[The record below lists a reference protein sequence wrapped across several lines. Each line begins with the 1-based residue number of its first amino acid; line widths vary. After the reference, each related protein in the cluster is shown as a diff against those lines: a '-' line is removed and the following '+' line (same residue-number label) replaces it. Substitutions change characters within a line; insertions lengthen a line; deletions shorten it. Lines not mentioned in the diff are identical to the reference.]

1 MEYKQFV
8 IAAVER
14 EPGKWRGKIRRAN
27 GKPLIAVGRR
37 KLDEF
42 ITGLD
47 APRAAAAMS
56 MAIAAIDAGSFSRE
70 KVHIERH
77 WRCMHRRSAKVQVA
91 VVPRKARH
99 RRRRQPGKRQASDDD
114 DDQQREQHDGSP
126 LKAVEPDRSEPR

>member
-8 IAAVER
+8 IAAFER
-14 EPGKWRGKIRRAN
+14 EPGKWRGRIRRAN
-27 GKPLIAVGRR
+27 GKPLITFGRR

-56 MAIAAIDAGSFSRE
+56 MAIAAIDASSFSRE

-77 WRCMHRRSAKVQVA
+77 WRGMPPQHGHPTKLVSI
-91 VVPRKARH
+91 
-99 RRRRQPGKRQASDDD
+99 RQIGLGR
-114 DDQQREQHDGSP
+114 
-126 LKAVEPDRSEPR
+126 